1 MSLSYEDLQAI
12 RKVVEE
18 TIDPVRGS
26 IEALTNDVKEIYAM
40 LAELRKKPG
49 GSESFEKLSIEKKLL
64 KIHTELVEA
73 ARQAGV
79 TLPSH

>member
-12 RKVVEE
+12 RKVVDEA
-18 TIDPVRGS
+18 IHPVRGD
-26 IEALTNDVKEIYAM
+26 IEALTNDVKEIYEM
-40 LAELRKKPG
+40 LAKLQKSPE
-49 GSESFEKLSIEKKLL
+49 GSESFENLSLEDKLL
-64 KIHTELVEA
+64 KLHTELVEA